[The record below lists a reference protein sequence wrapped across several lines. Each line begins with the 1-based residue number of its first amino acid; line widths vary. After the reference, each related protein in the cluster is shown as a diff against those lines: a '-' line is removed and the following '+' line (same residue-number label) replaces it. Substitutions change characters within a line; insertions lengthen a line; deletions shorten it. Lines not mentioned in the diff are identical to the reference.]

1 MIQFLLHLLSIYLVV
16 CTIFFVAS
24 TYPSRPKY
32 ISVAQHAAIIPIKI
46 KKNCFRSKFVHKVK
60 YFKISETRLSRY

>member
-46 KKNCFRSKFVHKVK
+46 KKKRF
-60 YFKISETRLSRY
+60 